1 MIERLAEDV
10 LWMAVLMFIIFWT
23 FVLLDELT
31 CGGGLWADVLCI

>member
-1 MIERLAEDV
+1 MIENLMGLGFWYSWRLV
-10 LWMAVLMFIIFWT
+10 VIFWT